1 MIERF
6 FLKNCLSFEK
16 IDIEFENG
24 LIAFSGASGAGKSVF
39 FQALLSV
46 FGYAKTE
53 AVLAEIDIKAELNL
67 AQFGIDKEE
76 INVFKVLKEK
86 TNRHFINSQSVSKKN
101 LQSIIENYILY
112 LNSKNAD
119 EMKSENLLLMLD
131 EICKKKHT
139 KFDEILKEYKIKF
152 SEFEKVKKELF
163 IIKDEEKKIAELREF
178 AQFEVDKIN
187 EINPKIGE
195 DEELLG
201 FKKDLSKKEKIE
213 EALLRANEI
222 FNYEKAVNE
231 ALILNDVNCDFF
243 DSCMNELRHEFEKI
257 SDKLSQI
264 ELVNVEDLLE
274 RIEKISS
281 LKIRFGSIEEALDLR
296 EKRLKEIQRYD
307 NLSFEKKELQ
317 GKFSLLE
324 KQTNELGL
332 NLRKIRKNNISEL
345 ENLLNE
351 YLKKL
356 YLGLAKLSLDEAE
369 LNLAG
374 MDKIELDL
382 QSTKINSLSS
392 GEFNRLRL
400 AFIAAS
406 NELINTNGGVLILDE
421 IDSNLSGKEAMSVA
435 NVLKEISK
443 KYQILAI
450 SHQPQLTSLANLHF
464 LVKKE
469 NGKSSIIKLDYDQ
482 RVKEL
487 ARMVSGDE
495 IQEEA
500 LNLAISLL
508 QS

>member
-6 FLKNCLSFEK
+6 LLKNCLSFEK
-16 IDIEFENG
+16 IDIEFESG

-53 AVLAEIDIKAELNL
+53 AVLAEVDIRADLNL
-67 AQFGIDKEE
+67 SEYGIDKED

-86 TNRHFINSQSVSKKN
+86 TNRHFINSQSISKKN
-101 LQSIIENYILY
+101 LQNIIENYVLY

-131 EICKKKHT
+131 EICKKKDNE
-139 KFDEILKEYKIKF
+139 FDKISKEYELKF
-152 SEFEKVKKELF
+152 IEFEKTKKELF
-163 IIKDEEKKIAELREF
+163 LIKDEEKRITELREF

-195 DEELLG
+195 DEELLD

-213 EALLRANEI
+213 EALYRANEI
-222 FNYEKAVNE
+222 FNHEKAVNE
-231 ALILNDVNCDFF
+231 ALSLNEINCDFF
-243 DSCMNELRHEFEKI
+243 DSCMNELRNEFEKI
-257 SDKLSQI
+257 SQKLSQMQ
-264 ELVNVEDLLE
+264 LVNIEELLD

-281 LKIRFGSIEEALDLR
+281 LKIRFNSIEEALNLR
-296 EKRLKEIQRYD
+296 DTRLKEIERYD

-317 GKFSLLE
+317 SKFDTLE
-324 KQTNELGL
+324 KEINKLAL
-332 NLRKIRKNNISEL
+332 VLRDIRKKNISEL
-345 ENLLNE
+345 ESLLNE

-356 YLGLAKLSLDEAE
+356 YLGLAKLSLVEVALGSFGIDT
-369 LNLAG
+369 
-374 MDKIELDL
+374 IELDL
-382 QSTKINSLSS
+382 QNTKINSLSS

-400 AFIAAS
+400 AFIASS
-406 NELINTNGGVLILDE
+406 NELINTDGGVLILDE

-450 SHQPQLTSLANLHF
+450 SHQPQLTSQANLHF

-469 NGKSSIIKLDYDQ
+469 NGKSIVKKLDYDQ
-482 RVKEL
+482 RVQEL
-487 ARMVSGDE
+487 ARMVSGDV
-495 IQEEA
+495 IQKEA
-500 LNLAISLL
+500 LNLAQSLL